1 MGNVITFPHKNT
13 YTDQKYDY
21 DKVTVNINGVNL
33 GIITASDWSYN
44 VQDAM
49 NDINRDKLRTQL
61 DELYLKVKDH
71 PDALEFVVA
80 TLTRLNQ
87 QF

>member
-1 MGNVITFPHKNT
+1 MGNVISFPHKST

-21 DKVTVNINGVNL
+21 DKITVNINGVNL

-49 NDINRDKLRTQL
+49 HDINRDRLRTQL
-61 DELYLKVKDH
+61 DNLYAKVKDH
-71 PDALEFVVA
+71 PESLEFVMA
-80 TLTRLNQ
+80 TITRLSQ